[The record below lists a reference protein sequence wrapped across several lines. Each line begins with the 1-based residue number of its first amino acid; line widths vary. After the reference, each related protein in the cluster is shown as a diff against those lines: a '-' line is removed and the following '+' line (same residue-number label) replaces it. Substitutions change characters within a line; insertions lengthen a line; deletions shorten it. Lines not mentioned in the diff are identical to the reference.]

1 MQAASVLQKAL
12 ERQTVTMSKV
22 KAEMPAAVSLNSET
36 PIAVSVRN
44 VSKTFDTTPVL
55 KNVSLDIRRGE
66 FFSLLGP
73 SGCGKT
79 TLLRSIGGFE
89 TPTEGM
95 IQIDDK
101 DVSGI
106 PPYARPTNMIFQQ
119 LALFPHLDVFE
130 NVAFG
135 LRVQKKT
142 PKDQIEGKVKGAL
155 ALVRLEGYERR
166 MPSQLSGG
174 QRQRVAMARALVN
187 EPSVLL
193 LDEPLGAL
201 DLQLRLQM
209 HEELR
214 RLQRTLGNTFVFVT
228 HDQGEA
234 MAMSDRIAVMNA
246 GVIVQ
251 LGTPEEI
258 YERPNSRF
266 VAQFVGHTNIFDGKV
281 EKVEGDVVT
290 IGSEG
295 FTLKTSSSLPVS
307 EGQPVTAV
315 VRYEKIYLG
324 SGDTSIKAKLV
335 ERMFLGSTVRVVAE
349 LTGGRQ
355 ITADIASG
363 AAAGLPAIGEMTELS
378 FSAQDARVLVN

>member
-1 MQAASVLQKAL
+1 M
-12 ERQTVTMSKV
+12 TMPNV
-22 KAEMPAAVSLNSET
+22 KMEMPAAIALNSDT
-36 PIAVSVRN
+36 PISVSVRN

-55 KNVSLDIRRGE
+55 KSVSLDIRRGE

-89 TPTEGM
+89 TPTSGTIM
-95 IQIDDK
+95 IDGN
-101 DVSGI
+101 DVAGVA
-106 PPYARPTNMIFQQ
+106 PYARPTNMIFQQ
-119 LALFPHLDVFE
+119 LALFPHLDVYE

-135 LRVQKKT
+135 LRVQKRA
-142 PKDQIEGKVKGAL
+142 KDQIDGRVRAAL

-246 GVIVQ
+246 GIIVQ
-251 LGTPEEI
+251 IGTPEEI

-281 EKVEGDVVT
+281 EKIEGGNVT
-290 IGSEG
+290 IDSEG
-295 FTLKTSSSLPVS
+295 FVMTATSDSHVTV
-307 EGQPVTAV
+307 GQPVTAV

-324 SGDTSIKAKLV
+324 AGATTMKAKVV

-349 LTGGRQ
+349 LPGGRQ
-355 ITADIASG
+355 VTADIASG
-363 AAAGLPAIGEMTELS
+363 AASGLPAIGEMTEFS
-378 FSAQDARVLVN
+378 FNAQEARVLVN

>member
-1 MQAASVLQKAL
+1 LRNAL
-12 ERQTVTMSKV
+12 ETQTVTMPNV
-22 KAEMPAAVSLNSET
+22 KMEMPAAIALNSDT
-36 PIAVSVRN
+36 PISVSVRD

-55 KNVSLDIRRGE
+55 KSVSLDIRRGE

-89 TPTEGM
+89 TPTSGTIM
-95 IQIDDK
+95 IDGN
-101 DVSGI
+101 DVAGVA
-106 PPYARPTNMIFQQ
+106 PYARPTNMIFQQ
-119 LALFPHLDVFE
+119 LALFPHLDVYE

-135 LRVQKKT
+135 LRVQKRA
-142 PKDQIEGKVKGAL
+142 KDQIDGRVRAAL
-155 ALVRLEGYERR
+155 ALVRLEGFERR

-234 MAMSDRIAVMNA
+234 MAMSDRIAVMSA

-251 LGTPEEI
+251 IGTPEEI

-281 EKVEGDVVT
+281 EKIEGGKVT
-290 IGSEG
+290 IDSEG
-295 FTLKTSSSLPVS
+295 FVMTATSDSHVTV
-307 EGQPVTAV
+307 GQPITAV

-324 SGDTSIKAKLV
+324 AGATTMNAKV
-335 ERMFLGSTVRVVAE
+335 IERMFLGSTVRVVAE
-349 LTGGRQ
+349 LPGGRQ
-355 ITADIASG
+355 VTADIASG
-363 AAAGLPAIGEMTELS
+363 SASGLPAIGEMTEFS
-378 FSAQDARVLVN
+378 FSAQEARVLEN

>member
-1 MQAASVLQKAL
+1 MQMASAL
-12 ERQTVTMSKV
+12 RNGLENKTVTMPRMTTD
-22 KAEMPAAVSLNSET
+22 MPAAIALNADT
-36 PIAVSVRN
+36 PISVGVKS

-55 KNVSLDIRRGE
+55 KSVSLDIRRGE

-89 TPTEGM
+89 TPTSGDIE
-95 IQIDDK
+95 IDGK
-101 DVSGI
+101 SVLGI

-119 LALFPHLDVFE
+119 LALLPHLNVHE

-135 LRVQKKT
+135 LRVKKQ
-142 PKDQIEGKVKGAL
+142 PKGQIDAKVKSAL
-155 ALVRLEGYERR
+155 ALVRLEGFEKR

-201 DLQLRLQM
+201 DLQLRIQM

-234 MAMSDRIAVMNA
+234 MAMSDRIAVMNG

-258 YERPNSRF
+258 YERPQSRF
-266 VAQFVGHTNIFDGKV
+266 VAQFVGHTNLFDGKV
-281 EKVEGDVVT
+281 TKIEGERVT
-290 IGSEG
+290 VDSEG
-295 FTLKTSSSLPVS
+295 LLLAATAATPVS
-307 EGQPVTAV
+307 VGQPVTAV
-315 VRYEKIYLG
+315 VRYERIGLG
-324 SGDTSIKAKLV
+324 AGDTTIQAKVV
-335 ERMFLGSTVRVVAE
+335 ERMFLGSSVRVVVEIA
-349 LTGGRQ
+349 GGRRV
-355 ITADIASG
+355 TADIAPG
-363 AAAGLPAIGEMTELS
+363 AAAALPPIGANVEIG
-378 FSAQDARVLVN
+378 FAAQECRVLVD

>member
-1 MQAASVLQKAL
+1 MQAATILRNAL
-12 ERQTVTMSKV
+12 EKQTVTMPKV
-22 KAEMPAAVSLNSET
+22 RTEMPAAVALDSHT
-36 PIAVSVRN
+36 PISVSVRD

-89 TPTEGM
+89 TPTSGT
-95 IQIDDK
+95 IVIDGK
-101 DVSGI
+101 DVAGI

-119 LALFPHLDVFE
+119 LALFPHLDVYE

-135 LRVQKKT
+135 LRVQKRA
-142 PKDQIEGKVKGAL
+142 KDQIDSRVKATL

-251 LGTPEEI
+251 LGSPEEI
-258 YERPNSRF
+258 YERPQSRF

-281 EKVEGDVVT
+281 EKVEGGNVT
-290 IGSEG
+290 INSEG
-295 FTLKTSSSLPVS
+295 FMLTVSSSSVGA
-307 EGQPVTAV
+307 GQPVTVV
-315 VRYEKIYLG
+315 VRYERIYLG
-324 SGDTSIKAKLV
+324 PGETSMKAKVV
-335 ERMFLGSTVRVVAE
+335 ERMFLGSAVRVVAE
-349 LTGGRQ
+349 LPGGRQ
-355 ITADIASG
+355 VTADIASG

-378 FSAQDARVLVN
+378 FSAKDARVLVN

>member
-1 MQAASVLQKAL
+1 MARPPVS
-12 ERQTVTMSKV
+12 
-22 KAEMPAAVSLNSET
+22 EMPAALRPEAAT
-36 PIAVSVRN
+36 PISVSVRN

-55 KNVSLDIRRGE
+55 KDVSLEIRRGE

-79 TLLRSIGGFE
+79 TLLRSVGGFE
-89 TPTEGM
+89 TPSAGS
-95 IQIDDK
+95 ILIDGR
-101 DVSGI
+101 DVGGI
-106 PPYARPTNMIFQQ
+106 PPYGRPTNMIFQQ
-119 LALFPHLDVFE
+119 LALFPHLDVYE

-135 LRVQKKT
+135 LRVQKR
-142 PKDQIEGKVKGAL
+142 PKDQIDGRVRAAL
-155 ALVRLEGYERR
+155 ALVRLEGFERR
-166 MPSQLSGG
+166 MPNQLSGG

-258 YERPNSRF
+258 YERPQSRF
-266 VAQFVGHTNIFDGKV
+266 VAQFVGHTNLFDGRVGKLDGSRVAVDNEGIALAATAPGPV
-281 EKVEGDVVT
+281 E
-290 IGSEG
+290 I
-295 FTLKTSSSLPVS
+295 
-307 EGQPVTAV
+307 GQPVTVV
-315 VRYEKIYLG
+315 VRYERLG
-324 SGDTSIKAKLV
+324 LGAGDTTLRAKVV
-335 ERMFLGSTVRVVAE
+335 ERMFLGGTVRVVAE
-349 LTGGRQ
+349 LASGRRV
-355 ITADIASG
+355 TADITSTSAS
-363 AAAGLPAIGEMTELS
+363 GLPAIGEPVALS
-378 FSAQDARVLVN
+378 FNAQDARVLVA

>member
-1 MQAASVLQKAL
+1 MP
-12 ERQTVTMSKV
+12 KV
-22 KAEMPAAVSLNSET
+22 RTEMPAAVALDSHT
-36 PIAVSVRN
+36 PISVSVRD

-89 TPTEGM
+89 TPTSGT
-95 IQIDDK
+95 IVIDGK
-101 DVSGI
+101 DVAGI

-119 LALFPHLDVFE
+119 LALFPHLDVYE

-135 LRVQKKT
+135 LRVQKRA
-142 PKDQIEGKVKGAL
+142 KDQIDSRVKATL

-251 LGTPEEI
+251 LGSPEEI
-258 YERPNSRF
+258 YERPQSRF

-281 EKVEGDVVT
+281 EKVEGGNVT
-290 IGSEG
+290 INSEG
-295 FTLKTSSSLPVS
+295 FMLTVSSSSVGA
-307 EGQPVTAV
+307 GQPVTVV
-315 VRYEKIYLG
+315 VRYERIYLG
-324 SGDTSIKAKLV
+324 PGETSMKAKVV
-335 ERMFLGSTVRVVAE
+335 ERMFLGSAVRVVAE
-349 LTGGRQ
+349 LPGGRQ
-355 ITADIASG
+355 VTADIASG

-378 FSAQDARVLVN
+378 FSAKDARVLVN

>member
-1 MQAASVLQKAL
+1 MQAATILRNAL
-12 ERQTVTMSKV
+12 EKQTVTMPKV
-22 KAEMPAAVSLNSET
+22 RTEMPAAVALGSHT
-36 PIAVSVRN
+36 PISVSVRD

-89 TPTEGM
+89 TPTSGT
-95 IQIDDK
+95 IVIDGK
-101 DVSGI
+101 DVAGI

-119 LALFPHLDVFE
+119 LALFPHLDVYE

-135 LRVQKKT
+135 LRVQKRA
-142 PKDQIEGKVKGAL
+142 KDQIDSRVKATL

-251 LGTPEEI
+251 LGSPEEI
-258 YERPNSRF
+258 YERPQSRF

-281 EKVEGDVVT
+281 EKVEGGNVT
-290 IGSEG
+290 INSEG
-295 FTLKTSSSLPVS
+295 FMLTVSSSSVGA
-307 EGQPVTAV
+307 GQPVTVV
-315 VRYEKIYLG
+315 VRYERIYLG
-324 SGDTSIKAKLV
+324 PGETSMKAKVV
-335 ERMFLGSTVRVVAE
+335 ERMFLGSAVRVVAE
-349 LTGGRQ
+349 LPGGRQ
-355 ITADIASG
+355 VTADIASG

-378 FSAQDARVLVN
+378 FSAKDARVLVN

>member
-1 MQAASVLQKAL
+1 MQAATVLRNAL
-12 ERQTVTMSKV
+12 ERQTVTISKV
-22 KAEMPAAVSLNSET
+22 RAEMPAAVALDSHT
-36 PIAVSVRN
+36 PISVSVRD

-89 TPTEGM
+89 TPTSGT
-95 IQIDDK
+95 IVIDGK
-101 DVSGI
+101 DVAGVA
-106 PPYARPTNMIFQQ
+106 PYARPTNMIFQQ
-119 LALFPHLDVFE
+119 LALFPHLDVYE

-135 LRVQKKT
+135 LRVQRR
-142 PKDQIEGKVKGAL
+142 PKDQIDNRVKATL

-258 YERPNSRF
+258 YERPQSRF

-281 EKVEGDVVT
+281 EKVEGDKVT
-290 IGSEG
+290 INSEG
-295 FTLKTSSSLPVS
+295 FTLTASSTNVS
-307 EGQPVTAV
+307 AGQHVTAV
-315 VRYEKIYLG
+315 MRYERIYLG
-324 SGDTSIKAKLV
+324 PGETSMKAKVV

-349 LTGGRQ
+349 LPGGRQ
-355 ITADIASG
+355 VTADIASG
-363 AAAGLPAIGEMTELS
+363 AAAGLPAIGEMTELG

>member
-1 MQAASVLQKAL
+1 MQAATILRNAL
-12 ERQTVTMSKV
+12 EKQTVTMPKV
-22 KAEMPAAVSLNSET
+22 RTEMPAAVALDSHT
-36 PIAVSVRN
+36 PISVSVRD
-44 VSKTFDTTPVL
+44 VSKTFDATPVL

-89 TPTEGM
+89 TPTSGT
-95 IQIDDK
+95 IVIDGK
-101 DVSGI
+101 DVAGI

-119 LALFPHLDVFE
+119 LALFPHLDVYE

-135 LRVQKKT
+135 LRVQKRA
-142 PKDQIEGKVKGAL
+142 KDQIDSRVKATL

-251 LGTPEEI
+251 LGSPEEI
-258 YERPNSRF
+258 YERPQSRF

-281 EKVEGDVVT
+281 EKVEGGNVT
-290 IGSEG
+290 INSEG
-295 FTLKTSSSLPVS
+295 FMLTVSSSSVGA
-307 EGQPVTAV
+307 GQPVTVV
-315 VRYEKIYLG
+315 VRYERIYLG
-324 SGDTSIKAKLV
+324 PGETSMKAKVV
-335 ERMFLGSTVRVVAE
+335 ERMFLGSAVRVVAE
-349 LTGGRQ
+349 LPGGRQ
-355 ITADIASG
+355 VTADIASG

-378 FSAQDARVLVN
+378 FSAKDARVLVN

>member
-1 MQAASVLQKAL
+1 
-12 ERQTVTMSKV
+12 
-22 KAEMPAAVSLNSET
+22 
-36 PIAVSVRN
+36 
-44 VSKTFDTTPVL
+44 
-55 KNVSLDIRRGE
+55 
-66 FFSLLGP
+66 
-73 SGCGKT
+73 
-79 TLLRSIGGFE
+79 
-89 TPTEGM
+89 
-95 IQIDDK
+95 
-101 DVSGI
+101 
-106 PPYARPTNMIFQQ
+106 
-119 LALFPHLDVFE
+119 
-130 NVAFG
+130 
-135 LRVQKKT
+135 
-142 PKDQIEGKVKGAL
+142 
-155 ALVRLEGYERR
+155 

-234 MAMSDRIAVMNA
+234 MAMSDRIAVMSA

-281 EKVEGDVVT
+281 EKVEGGVVI

-295 FTLKTSSSLPVS
+295 FALKASSSSPVS

-324 SGDTSIKAKLV
+324 PGDTSIKAKIV

-349 LTGGRQ
+349 IPGGRQ

>member
-1 MQAASVLQKAL
+1 MQVAL
-12 ERQTVTMSKV
+12 GNEMVSPAKT
-22 KAEMPAAVSLNSET
+22 EMPAAIRLDSATPVS
-36 PIAVSVRN
+36 VSVRS
-44 VSKTFDTTPVL
+44 VSKTFDTAPVL
-55 KNVSLDIRRGE
+55 KDISLEIRRGE

-89 TPTEGM
+89 TPSSGT
-95 IQIDDK
+95 ILIDGK
-101 DVSGI
+101 NVGGI
-106 PPYARPTNMIFQQ
+106 PPYGRPTNMIFQQ
-119 LALFPHLDVFE
+119 LALFPHLDVYE

-135 LRVQKKT
+135 LRVQKR
-142 PKDQIEGKVKGAL
+142 PKDQVDGRVKAAL

-166 MPSQLSGG
+166 MPNQLSGG
-174 QRQRVAMARALVN
+174 QKQRVAMARALVN

-193 LDEPLGAL
+193 LDEPLGSL

-258 YERPNSRF
+258 YERPQSRF
-266 VAQFVGHTNIFDGKV
+266 VAQFIGHTNLFDGKV
-281 EKVEGDVVT
+281 TKIEGSRVIVDSDGTMLVATAPVLVE
-290 IGSEG
+290 
-295 FTLKTSSSLPVS
+295 L
-307 EGQPVTAV
+307 GQPVTVV
-315 VRYEKIYLG
+315 VRYERLALG
-324 SGDTSIKAKLV
+324 HGDTTLRAKVV
-335 ERMFLGSTVRVVAE
+335 ERMFLGGTVRVVAE
-349 LTGGRQ
+349 LPGGRRV
-355 ITADIASG
+355 TADVTSISAVV
-363 AAAGLPAIGEMTELS
+363 LPAIGELAALS
-378 FSAQDARVLVN
+378 FNVQDSRVLVT

>member
-1 MQAASVLQKAL
+1 MTIPQIGTA
-12 ERQTVTMSKV
+12 
-22 KAEMPAAVSLNSET
+22 MPAAVALDANT
-36 PIAVSVRN
+36 PISVRVN
-44 VSKTFDTTPVL
+44 RVSKNFDTNPVL

-89 TPTEGM
+89 TPTSGTIEIDGKNVLGM
-95 IQIDDK
+95 
-101 DVSGI
+101 

-119 LALFPHLDVFE
+119 LALFPHLDVYE

-135 LRVQKKT
+135 LRVLKK
-142 PKDQIEGKVKGAL
+142 PKEQIGGKVKSAL
-155 ALVRLEGYERR
+155 ALVRLEGYEQR

-214 RLQRTLGNTFVFVT
+214 RLQRTLGNTFIFVT

-246 GVIVQ
+246 GEIVQ

-258 YERPNSRF
+258 YERPQSRF
-266 VAQFVGHTNIFDGKV
+266 VAQFVGHTNLFDGKV
-281 EKVEGDVVT
+281 VKVDSHRVMVRSNDLLLSAISQT
-290 IGSEG
+290 
-295 FTLKTSSSLPVS
+295 PMA
-307 EGQPVTAV
+307 EGQAVTVV
-315 VRYEKIYLG
+315 VRYERMCLG
-324 SGDTSIKAKLV
+324 PNETTLQARVV
-335 ERMFLGSTVRVVAE
+335 ERMFLGASVRVVVEVA
-349 LTGGRQ
+349 GGRRA
-355 ITADIASG
+355 TADLAPG
-363 AAAGLPAIGEMTELS
+363 AAAALPAVGQNVAVG
-378 FSAQDARVLVN
+378 FAAQDCRVLAH

>member
-1 MQAASVLQKAL
+1 
-12 ERQTVTMSKV
+12 
-22 KAEMPAAVSLNSET
+22 MPAAVALDAAT
-36 PIAVSVRN
+36 PISVSVKG
-44 VSKTFDTTPVL
+44 VSKTFDIIPVL

-89 TPTEGM
+89 APTSGNIEIDGKSVLGM
-95 IQIDDK
+95 
-101 DVSGI
+101 

-119 LALFPHLDVFE
+119 LALFPHLDVYE

-135 LRVQKKT
+135 LRVQRK
-142 PKDQIEGKVKGAL
+142 PKAQIEGKVKSAL

-246 GVIVQ
+246 GEIVQ

-258 YERPNSRF
+258 YERPQSRF
-266 VAQFVGHTNIFDGKV
+266 VAQFVGHTNLFDGKV
-281 EKVEGDVVT
+281 VKVDGDRVT
-290 IGSEG
+290 VRSEE
-295 FTLKTSSSLPVS
+295 FLLSATSSSSLG
-307 EGQPVTAV
+307 EGHAVTAV
-315 VRYEKIYLG
+315 VRYERMGLG
-324 SGDTSIKAKLV
+324 ANDTTLDARVV
-335 ERMFLGSTVRVVAE
+335 ERMFLGSSVRVVVEMA
-349 LTGGRQ
+349 GGRQ
-355 ITADIASG
+355 ATADLAAS
-363 AAAGLPAIGEMTELS
+363 AAAALPAIGQNVTVG
-378 FSAQDARVLVN
+378 FAAQDCRVLTD